1 MNAEQRRIKEVIR
14 ALHAPLVCH
23 PGGWDQS
30 LPDWIAGRAVRQRM
44 EMLDNG
50 GWDKATDADIAAH
63 LFTAS
68 LVAPMNHDWAEIYIY
83 TVAQLMPQLCDTTIP
98 VPKELSA
105 WQQQELNQLK
115 RKIFERQ
122 NKGGLTMGTK
132 VVLEEQP
139 DGILVGV
146 IRDNTDP
153 VLKKVATAADSSLP
167 QRMAAA
173 AILVPAF
180 IAEAEAKWKDSPR
193 NPAYKAPEK
202 KKEEK
207 KEEKKPEVKAEEKK
221 PEVKQPDPPKT
232 EKKAE
237 GKTSENQG
245 ELPLLAKDEQTTATP
260 TPPASTTA
268 RPAPAA
274 EPATVKEAIKAA
286 IVEAGGNPV
295 VDEEVVLNAME
306 KAGVEIPI
314 GNEQEG
320 GSTVTKP
327 PETVTKPHKGE
338 TFKLAD
344 GRGPF
349 NSLQEAMDA
358 LGLDKNTRPQHN
370 RYDRLS
376 KKLQAQIL
384 KA

>member
-1 MNAEQRRIKEVIR
+1 MNAEQRRVKEIFR

-68 LVAPMNHDWAEIYIY
+68 LVAPMDHDWAEIYIY

-193 NPAYKAPEK
+193 NPAYKAPAPEK
-202 KKEEK
+202 KK
-207 KEEKKPEVKAEEKK
+207 PEAKAEEKK

-245 ELPLLAKDEQTTATP
+245 ELPLLAQTPPVEQTTTP
-260 TPPASTTA
+260 APPASTTA
-268 RPAPAA
+268 QPAPEPAA
-274 EPATVKEAIKAA
+274 PEPATVKEAIKAA

-295 VDEEVVLNAME
+295 VDEEVVLNAIE
-306 KAGVEIPI
+306 KAGVEIPV
-314 GNEQEG
+314 GDEQEA

-327 PETVTKPHKGE
+327 AETVTKSHKGE

>member
-1 MNAEQRRIKEVIR
+1 MNAEQRRIKEIFR

-23 PGGWDQS
+23 PGGWGDS

-68 LVAPMNHDWAEIYIY
+68 LVAPMDHDWAEIYIY

-193 NPAYKAPEK
+193 NPAYKAPAPEK
-202 KKEEK
+202 KK
-207 KEEKKPEVKAEEKK
+207 PEAKAEEKK

-245 ELPLLAKDEQTTATP
+245 ELPLLAQTPPVEQTTTP
-260 TPPASTTA
+260 APPASTTA
-268 RPAPAA
+268 QPAPAP

-286 IVEAGGNPV
+286 IVEAGGNPI

-306 KAGVEIPI
+306 KAGVEIPV
-314 GNEQEG
+314 GDEQEA
-320 GSTVTKP
+320 GSVTKP
-327 PETVTKPHKGE
+327 PETVTKPHQSE